1 MANYSV
7 KTSFKNSNKAQDL
20 ANALKNPV
28 YSNNA
33 NVRSGAFNLLN
44 PSIAQ
49 PGDIRSVSNPVSEDH
64 TKNVSRMDF
73 SGSTN
78 NTNNAN
84 NANNSNRDALEKA
97 YLDSLRGAGGGY
109 ASEID
114 LANILNTYTQSAN
127 AQKQTISDSA
137 ASQRQGLLD
146 SLKRFQSETDEARNR
161 QRRAYNASRADLE
174 GQAFMASRQ
183 AARSAAARGL
193 GGSGLQQLAQ
203 LQALMN
209 QGDAVNQLA
218 QSNTDTLKAI
228 ATAAQNKEED
238 TNKALQ
244 NLDKETANKL
254 AQIDANTANL
264 QAQLQY
270 NEAVRLEDAKARAA
284 QAAAAG
290 NSALAQY
297 NLYKL
302 QQEDERQALENAAKT
317 TLENIKSA
325 GSRAVENAYATNQKN
340 YSKPTDKTTK
350 TAIDNAATLYV
361 QMLLESAN
369 AGGADINPYL
379 DYIYDDAYRLR
390 NKNRKY

>member
-7 KTSFKNSNKAQDL
+7 KTSFKKSNKAQDL

-49 PGDIRSVSNPVSEDH
+49 PGDIRSVSNPVVEDH

-78 NTNNAN
+78 NTSTNNT
-84 NANNSNRDALEKA
+84 NNSNRDALEKA

-174 GQAFMASRQ
+174 GQAFMANRQ

-244 NLDKETANKL
+244 TLDKETANKL

-284 QAAAAG
+284 QAAASG

-302 QQEDERQALENAAKT
+302 QQEDERQALEDAAKT
-317 TLENIKSA
+317 TLENIAAA
-325 GSRAVENAYATNQKN
+325 GTNALNNAYDNNQKN
-340 YSKPTDKTTK
+340 TSRPTDKKTK
-350 TAIDNAATLYV
+350 AAIDNAATLYA

-369 AGGADINPYL
+369 AANANINPYL
-379 DYIYDDAYRLR
+379 ENFNNLANSLR
-390 NKNRKY
+390 NRNRRY